1 MPFATRVV
9 ETHVSNVFFVGDRV
23 FKLKKPV
30 QTGFLDFTSREA
42 REAACRREVALNRR
56 LSPDVYLGV
65 ATVLDDEGNVAD
77 HLVVMRRM
85 PDEMRLSRLVA
96 AGVNVDGDLRDLAR
110 LIAAFHAGA
119 RRGSEIDEAATGDAV
134 LKTWEAGFRE
144 LDPFVGSVLLA
155 DEFDRVR
162 TLARTYIEGRGPLF
176 ERRIA
181 RGWARDGHGDLLAD
195 DIFCLP
201 DGPRVL
207 DCIEFDDHL
216 RFADVLADCA
226 FLVMDL
232 ERLGHP
238 ELGDAVLR
246 WYGEFS
252 GERHPRTLADHYIA
266 ARAHVRAKVACLR
279 HEQGD
284 AGSAAVARQLHRM
297 TSDHLEQAQVRVALV
312 GGLPGT
318 GKSTLAA
325 GLAQDGEWMVLR
337 SDEIRKELA
346 GLPVDRPA
354 PAPFGEGLYSTER
367 TEQTYAE
374 MLVRARTLVMLG
386 EPVVLDASWMSRR
399 HRVLARAMARSVHA
413 PLVELECV
421 APVELAAKRTLE
433 RAARGSDPSDAN
445 PAIVRALQAHREAW
459 PEATPVDATQAPA
472 AIRRHVAAALAQAA
486 SAA

>member
-23 FKLKKPV
+23 YKLKKPV
-30 QTGFLDFTSREA
+30 HMEFLDFRAREA
-42 REAACRREVALNRR
+42 REAACRREVELNRR

-65 ATVLDDEGNVAD
+65 ATVLDSEGNVAD

-85 PDEMRLSRLVA
+85 PDEMRLSKLVA
-96 AGVNVDGDLRDLAR
+96 DGANVDGQLRDLAR

-119 RRGSEIDEAATGDAV
+119 RRGPEIDEAATGDAV
-134 LKTWEAGFRE
+134 LKAWEASFRE

-155 DEFDRVR
+155 DEFERAR
-162 TLARTYIEGRGPLF
+162 ALARTYVEGRHPLF

-181 RGWARDGHGDLLAD
+181 RGWVRDGHGDLLSD

-216 RFADVLADCA
+216 RFTDVLADCA
-226 FLVMDL
+226 FLAMDL

-238 ELGDAVLR
+238 ELGDAFLR

-252 GERHPRTLADHYIA
+252 GEHHPRTLADHYIA

-284 AGSAAVARQLHRM
+284 DGSAALARRLHGM
-297 TSDHLEQAQVRVALV
+297 AADHLERAQVRVALV

-318 GKSTLAA
+318 GKSTLAT
-325 GLAQDGEWMVLR
+325 GLAHEGGWMVLR

-346 GLPVDRPA
+346 GLPVDQPA
-354 PAPFGEGLYSTER
+354 PAAFREGLYSTER

-374 MLVRARTLVMLG
+374 MLVRARALLAFG

-399 HRVLARAMARSVHA
+399 HRDLARTMARSVHA

-433 RAARGSDPSDAN
+433 RAARGPNPSDAD
-445 PAIVRALQAHREAW
+445 PSIVRAVQAQRDPW
-459 PEATPVDATQAPA
+459 PEARPIDATQTPA
-472 AIRRHVAAALAQAA
+472 AIRRHVMAALTHAA